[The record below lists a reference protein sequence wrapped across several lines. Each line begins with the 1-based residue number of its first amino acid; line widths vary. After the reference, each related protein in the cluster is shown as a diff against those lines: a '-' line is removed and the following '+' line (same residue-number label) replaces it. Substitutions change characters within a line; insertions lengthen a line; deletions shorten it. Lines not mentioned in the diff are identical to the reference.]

1 MTAARRHLAAQRAAA
16 VRGTAAAPSLR
27 AALHRALAL
36 LAVASASLAL
46 GGCSDDRP
54 YMTARAVGPPP
65 GLPGPAEQDAA
76 VKRFAAVGRPIRC
89 GGGRRRFVALTF
101 DDGPGP
107 YTDKVLGELRRAGA
121 HATFFVVG
129 DSVHRFPSS
138 MRRERAAAAIG
149 NHTMTHANL
158 PMLTRAAARDEIAGG
173 RGAALLAA
181 GGPVDLFRP
190 PYGSRTAAIDRE
202 VQSQGMAQILWS
214 VDSADSR
221 RAPPADF
228 HEIAERASHNSRP
241 GSIVLM
247 HENRGQTVRA
257 LRSILPA
264 LKRRRLRAVTVPEL
278 LAADP
283 PSPAQLAAGQRGCDP
298 PAVRN
303 RARRAA
309 RNRAKR
315 ATRERASLAARN
327 RAKRATRE
335 RASVAARKRALRA
348 TR

>member
-1 MTAARRHLAAQRAAA
+1 MAPPRRHACALIAAIA
-16 VRGTAAAPSLR
+16 TAAAT
-27 AALHRALAL
+27 
-36 LAVASASLAL
+36 VAL
-46 GGCSDDRP
+46 GGCADDRP
-54 YMTARAVGPPP
+54 LMTAIAVGPPP

-107 YTDKVLGELRRAGA
+107 YTGKVLRELRRAGA

-129 DSVHRFPSS
+129 DSVHRFPWW

-149 NHTMTHANL
+149 DHTMTHPNL
-158 PMLTRAAARDEIAGG
+158 RTLSPAAARAEIEGG
-173 RGAALLAA
+173 RATALHAA

-190 PYGSRTAAIDRE
+190 PYGSRNAAIDRE
-202 VQSQGMAQILWS
+202 VQGQGMAQILWS

-228 HEIAERASHNSRP
+228 HEIAERASQNSRP
-241 GSIVLM
+241 GSIVLL

-309 RNRAKR
+309 R
-315 ATRERASLAARN
+315 
-327 RAKRATRE
+327 
-335 RASVAARKRALRA
+335 
-348 TR
+348 